1 MFVTKGNETRSSD
14 TTSARV
20 LFVPGFV
27 ADTYSEIEKSYVEL
41 CANTDHNIEY
51 LWLVPDITCKL
62 NTFAKPESRM
72 TLKEPAWV
80 PHLRKNKIPYVVVN
94 LSSYN
99 LFTNYRIFRDVFRK
113 YQVDAVYTHF
123 GTIRFWAAFMSNL
136 FRKVTIW
143 NEHWY
148 SLGGRFNFL
157 KRLFYWL
164 FVDEFIS
171 ISEFITTTLPHHA
184 RVHTVLNGIWPK
196 TSRQM
201 TRSEAEKFRE
211 QIGINPE
218 TMVVLMVAQFT
229 PQKRHDLALEICQRV
244 SEARTGV
251 FFIFLGKGITRD
263 PFLDKA
269 RKLGL
274 QHKIIAP
281 GYVNDVDNYYS
292 IANVSML
299 TSYNEGFGY
308 AILEAMKHA
317 LPVIAFDTG
326 GPAEVIRNGET
337 GILVKDADVNVFT
350 QKLIELIDNK
360 SLREK
365 IGKSAREAV
374 QQEYNR
380 EIWIKSLN
388 TILEEIVMR
397 RRAQRING
405 G

>member
-1 MFVTKGNETRSSD
+1 
-14 TTSARV
+14 
-20 LFVPGFV
+20 VPGFV

-41 CANTDHNIEY
+41 CTNTDHNIEY

-72 TLKEPAWV
+72 YLKEPVCV
-80 PHLRKNKIPYVVVN
+80 PHLRKNKIQYVVVN

-99 LFTNYRIFRDVFRK
+99 LFTNYRIFRDIFRK
-113 YQVDAVYTHF
+113 YQIDAVYTHF
-123 GTIRFWAAFMSNL
+123 GTIRFWATFMSNL
-136 FRKVTIW
+136 FGKVTIW

-171 ISEFITTTLPHHA
+171 ISEFITTTLPHHV

-244 SEARTGV
+244 SEARTDV

-263 PFLDKA
+263 TFLDKA

-299 TSYNEGFGY
+299 TSFNEGFGY

-337 GILVKDADVNVFT
+337 GILVKDADVNMFT

-380 EIWIKSLN
+380 EIWIKRLN
-388 TILEEIVMR
+388 TTLEEIVMR
-397 RRAQRING
+397 HRIQRING